1 MAQTNIISV
10 GNINTEPG
18 SGYVAVFVQSFVPP
32 ESTVSRVARDTDAPI
47 VTHVALA
54 PRVYYLQVLVEPA
67 AADDMDARRRAILRE
82 FDSTRGPL
90 TVVIENAAGTARR
103 RYMLPFTGCFNA
115 LCQSPPSW
123 GQ

>member
-54 PRVYYLQVLVEPA
+54 LSLIHISEP
-67 AADDMDARRRAILRE
+67 
-82 FDSTRGPL
+82 TRP
-90 TVVIENAAGTARR
+90 
-103 RYMLPFTGCFNA
+103 Y
-115 LCQSPPSW
+115 
-123 GQ
+123 